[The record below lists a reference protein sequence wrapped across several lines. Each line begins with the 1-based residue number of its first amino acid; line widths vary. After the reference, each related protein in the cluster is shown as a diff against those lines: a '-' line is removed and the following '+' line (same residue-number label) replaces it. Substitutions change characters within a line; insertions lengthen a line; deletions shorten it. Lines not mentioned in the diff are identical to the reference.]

1 MIGRVLLA
9 ALLAGIVAGL
19 FMGALQHWKLTPLI
33 IAAEKYETAGHD
45 HGADAAAHE
54 YAAEAWAPADG
65 AERTLYTT
73 LTVIVTGAAFAAL
86 LAGIALVFGIPLT
99 LRNGAIW
106 GLMGF
111 LAASLAP
118 AAGLPPEL
126 PGMPAADLDR
136 RQLWWLGTI
145 AATAGGI
152 ALLVLRREA
161 WAIAAAVVLIA
172 LPHLVGAPAAA
183 DHASALPAGLA
194 AQFAAA
200 SLAANAAFWIVL
212 GVLLGW
218 AMDRFVTGP
227 RQDAA

>member
-9 ALLAGIVAGL
+9 ALLAGIAAGL

-33 IAAEKYETAGHD
+33 LAAEKYETAGND
-45 HGADAAAHE
+45 SGAHE
-54 YAAEAWAPADG
+54 HGAEAWAPADG

-99 LRNGAIW
+99 PRNGAIW

-126 PGMPAADLDR
+126 PGMPAADLTA
-136 RQLWWLGTI
+136 RQFWWLGTI
-145 AATAGGI
+145 AATAAGI
-152 ALLVLRREA
+152 GLLAVRREV
-161 WAIAAAVVLIA
+161 WAVVAAVVLIVA
-172 LPHLVGAPAAA
+172 PHLVGAPAAG

-218 AMDRFVTGP
+218 AMDRFVTERG
-227 RQDAA
+227 DVA